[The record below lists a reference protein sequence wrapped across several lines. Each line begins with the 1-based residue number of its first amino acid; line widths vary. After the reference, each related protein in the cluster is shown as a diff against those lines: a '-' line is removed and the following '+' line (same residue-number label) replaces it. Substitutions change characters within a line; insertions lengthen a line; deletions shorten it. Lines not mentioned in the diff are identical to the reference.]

1 MERKIIHVI
10 GTGTIGEPLIG
21 LLCDYR
27 DQLGIDGIT
36 FKKEVASE
44 TDKSKVIDLIKR
56 GARLVTDQDKINE
69 FKKLNLDPAFE
80 SDEAIKRAT
89 VVIDCSTKSNQISSK
104 KEYYNDFKNDVK
116 GFIIQGDQNGFGKK
130 YAYGINDSALDQSDK
145 FIKVISCN
153 SHNIS
158 SITNTLALSIDPD
171 NLIDGKFVCIRRAND
186 ISQDSGFI
194 PSPQVNMHLN
204 ERYGSHH
211 AKDSVD
217 LFRTLGM
224 ELNLFSSEMRINSQY
239 MHVLWFNLKVR
250 EPTSLQKV
258 KSLLESN
265 NLIAMTSKD
274 MTSSVFS
281 FGRDHG
287 HYGRILNQAVV
298 VEKTLN
304 VKNDHEIVG
313 FCFTPSDGNSIFSSI
328 SAAEWFLYPHSFKDK
343 LSCFDHLF
351 FDKI

>member
-1 MERKIIHVI
+1 MEKKIIHVI

-145 FIKVISCN
+145 FIQVISCN

-158 SITNTLALSIDPD
+158 SITKTRALSIDPD
-171 NLIDGKFVCIRRAND
+171 I
-186 ISQDSGFI
+186 
-194 PSPQVNMHLN
+194 
-204 ERYGSHH
+204 
-211 AKDSVD
+211 
-217 LFRTLGM
+217 
-224 ELNLFSSEMRINSQY
+224 
-239 MHVLWFNLKVR
+239 
-250 EPTSLQKV
+250 
-258 KSLLESN
+258 
-265 NLIAMTSKD
+265 
-274 MTSSVFS
+274 
-281 FGRDHG
+281 
-287 HYGRILNQAVV
+287 
-298 VEKTLN
+298 
-304 VKNDHEIVG
+304 
-313 FCFTPSDGNSIFSSI
+313 
-328 SAAEWFLYPHSFKDK
+328 
-343 LSCFDHLF
+343 
-351 FDKI
+351 

>member
-1 MERKIIHVI
+1 MGIVAFIDVPLIFTLLNSGCLNCIPPQVGQYFDENNSLPTYLILFSFFSFIIVSSFMIRFRIHTCVTQELWVVSNFSRVCGLWYYRWLVFLQYLKIKKLGKIFRMERKIIHVI

-130 YAYGINDSALDQSDK
+130 YAYGINDSALDQSEIYSSY
-145 FIKVISCN
+145 FSN
-153 SHNIS
+153 HNIS
-158 SITNTLALSIDPD
+158 SITNTLA
-171 NLIDGKFVCIRRAND
+171 
-186 ISQDSGFI
+186 
-194 PSPQVNMHLN
+194 
-204 ERYGSHH
+204 
-211 AKDSVD
+211 
-217 LFRTLGM
+217 
-224 ELNLFSSEMRINSQY
+224 
-239 MHVLWFNLKVR
+239 FN
-250 EPTSLQKV
+250 
-258 KSLLESN
+258 
-265 NLIAMTSKD
+265 
-274 MTSSVFS
+274 
-281 FGRDHG
+281 
-287 HYGRILNQAVV
+287 
-298 VEKTLN
+298 
-304 VKNDHEIVG
+304 
-313 FCFTPSDGNSIFSSI
+313 
-328 SAAEWFLYPHSFKDK
+328 
-343 LSCFDHLF
+343 
-351 FDKI
+351 